1 MRFRVPKHW
10 ALFGLSFSALFA
22 VTAVASGCAH
32 TDTVADRHI
41 KELGEQIGQEQADQ
55 DKSSSRSGLLEM
67 KPESGNTPPS
77 GVATGNKNNAKRDG
91 ANRAAAA
98 TLGDDD
104 NRENDDPNAPDARPE
119 IRLQGPAGAAASQAR
134 ASSSRTN
141 KSTASRTKIDDHD
154 DSSSSNSLKSD
165 RPSALDPEAKRA
177 YESAHSLVTSK
188 QYDRALEALS
198 AFITRWPDHP
208 YAENATYWRGECHFA
223 KGEYLRAAEQFE
235 AVLSKYNGTKG
246 PDALLKIGMCHDRLG
261 SSDRAKEYWE
271 RLRRDYPRSDAV
283 KRIPGDSS
291 SSSSKTD
298 RSGGSGPR

>member
-1 MRFRVPKHW
+1 M
-10 ALFGLSFSALFA
+10 AA
-22 VTAVASGCAH
+22 TSGCAH

-55 DKSSSRSGLLEM
+55 DKSSSRSGLLEV
-67 KPESGNTPPS
+67 KPESGGS
-77 GVATGNKNNAKRDG
+77 ASAAGAAAANKNNAKGARGDVG
-91 ANRAAAA
+91 ANHVVAI
-98 TLGDDD
+98 GDDD
-104 NRENDDPNAPDARPE
+104 TRENDDPNDPNARPE

-134 ASSSRTN
+134 SSAARKSSSSSSKNAAR
-141 KSTASRTKIDDHD
+141 IDERDRD
-154 DSSSSNSLKSD
+154 DSSSNLKAD

-177 YESAHSLVTSK
+177 YESAHALVTSK
-188 QYDRALEALS
+188 QYDRALEALA

-235 AVLSKYNGTKG
+235 AVLSKYTGTKA

-291 SSSSKTD
+291 SSSTKAD
-298 RSGGSGPR
+298 RSGGSGPPR